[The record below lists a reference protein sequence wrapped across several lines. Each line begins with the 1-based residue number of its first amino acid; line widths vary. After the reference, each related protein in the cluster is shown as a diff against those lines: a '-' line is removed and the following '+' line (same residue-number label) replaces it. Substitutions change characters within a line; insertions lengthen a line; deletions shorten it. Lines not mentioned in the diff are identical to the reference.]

1 MIRGNISRKV
11 AASVMTGAMMVSMAG
26 MSVCAAPI
34 VGDGNHAIEAVP
46 VQKTV
51 ATDGHTYAPDT
62 SFSFRVAN
70 GGEGTFEGNVVS
82 AGVTG

>member
-34 VGDGNHAIEAVP
+34 VGDGDHAIEAVP

-51 ATDGHTYAPDT
+51 ATDGHTHRIHPLASEWQMAEKEPLRAMW
-62 SFSFRVAN
+62 SVP
-70 GGEGTFEGNVVS
+70 V
-82 AGVTG
+82 

>member
-1 MIRGNISRKV
+1 MKRGNISKKV

-34 VGDGNHAIEAVP
+34 VGDGDHAIEAVP

-51 ATDGHTYAPDT
+51 TTD
-62 SFSFRVAN
+62 
-70 GGEGTFEGNVVS
+70 
-82 AGVTG
+82 

>member
-1 MIRGNISRKV
+1 MI
-11 AASVMTGAMMVSMAG
+11 SMAG

-34 VGDGNHAIEAVP
+34 VGDGDHAIEAVP

-51 ATDGHTYAPDT
+51 TTDGHTYAPDT

-70 GGEGTFEGNVVS
+70 GGEGLS
-82 AGVTG
+82 LIHI